1 MRLHLLKAII
11 FPIFLLLITPSLVLG
26 QPITNPPFQPPPSS
40 LPAPTTSSQP
50 SSTGTQNRHPLRP
63 KPKEFTNWE
72 KNRPGA
78 NYTQTLFCAQRPTAV
93 QKQKFLKTDKELSLQ
108 ITGTFLSNFEEFVTP
123 LLSITNK
130 DKDDYDLSYEQKA
143 QRYLAD
149 YLGGRAYYELEIEPT
164 KQELEANPQLQY
176 DLFIRLGVFRKL
188 APLSLQDKYKR
199 AMIYRASGIPA
210 AANPSGLEP
219 LDFFTDYYGFEPAS
233 PIVQNYPVTCLRG
246 NNIVAFTQYNDFT
259 NPCGSSQ
266 NVRLNS
272 FDKTNWAPL
281 PEEFDTPEEYA
292 SASATWKLLGGGQID
307 PDTGKI
313 IEFGKWAKA
322 WSYVPMFS
330 REDLRGVIRAVSPD
344 ADPERNPVYHPH
356 LARTYEL
363 SSAISTLLLPKN
375 DFDFDSDP
383 ELETVWSGKPWCK
396 LNDKDCKKWW
406 IDSSDTMPDLA
417 LGGVC
422 DPLNTTIT
430 SSGDSAYDSLFTTP
444 VNSPTQIINNP
455 EYSPAVVRKCN
466 LLARNDPVAYEKEC
480 KFKKDVRYSP
490 DYFVT
495 RTPYLNQ
502 IANRLISSQGVFN
515 ILRPKAYVDANQPV
529 NWPGLGNPEE
539 ASPKYKFIGGGAE
552 AGMKQD
558 PTLVEF
564 YYKGLG
570 FIHCQKE
577 HLLATLQPFITGQ
590 SYTYFSPECAPKGQ
604 YSNLPGIYATGSCPI
619 PDGYVSCASYNPNST
634 SCNHGSNNYWKNLGL
649 TKKSQCK
656 DYWALPSI
664 DKSCWYSTDS
674 GNVCYDK
681 SSTCDYYGFAADF
694 SYPDRRADAP
704 VIYPEIDGHVL
715 QWQVISEVPFRKCR
729 GAGAVLRAEAE
740 GNVYEIYI
748 THLNTVPAGGR
759 SGEIASTL
767 YDFDKGNCGTPHVH
781 LELKINGTYVRPD
794 DLCN

>member
-1 MRLHLLKAII
+1 MRLRLLKAII
-11 FPIFLLLITPSLVLG
+11 FSIFLLLITLSPVLG
-26 QPITNPPFQPPPSS
+26 QPPASPSS
-40 LPAPTTSSQP
+40 IPSQP

-72 KNRPGA
+72 KGRPAA

-93 QKQKFLKTDKELSLQ
+93 QKQEFLKTDPQLDLQ
-108 ITGTFLSNFEEFVTP
+108 ITGTYLSNFEEFITP

-130 DKDDYDLSYEQKA
+130 VKDDYSLSYEEKA
-143 QRYLAD
+143 QQYLAD
-149 YLGGRAYYELEIEPT
+149 YLGGRAYYELQVEPT
-164 KQELEANPQLQY
+164 KQELEASPQLQY

-188 APLSLQDKYKR
+188 APLSTQDKFKR

-233 PIVQNYPVTCLRG
+233 PIVGNYPVTCW
-246 NNIVAFTQYNDFT
+246 NNRQNRVVAFTQYNNFK
-259 NPCGSSQ
+259 NPCGK
-266 NVRLNS
+266 NKNIRLGS

-281 PEEFDTPEEYA
+281 PEEFDTPEEYD
-292 SASATWKLLGGGQID
+292 SASAAWKILAGGQID

-322 WSYVPMFS
+322 WPYVPMFS
-330 REDLRGVIRAVSPD
+330 REDLRGYIRAVSPD
-344 ADPERNPVYHPH
+344 ADPPINPVYHPH

-363 SSAISTLLLPKN
+363 SSALSTLLLPKN

-383 ELETVWSGKPWCK
+383 NLETRWSGIPWCD
-396 LNDKDCKKWW
+396 LDDKDCKKWW
-406 IDSSDTMPDLA
+406 IDSSDTRPQLP
-417 LGGVC
+417 LGPVC
-422 DPLNTTIT
+422 DPLNTIIT
-430 SSGDSAYDSLFTTP
+430 SSGDSAYDSSFTTP
-444 VNSPTQIINNP
+444 VNSPTQVINNP
-455 EYSPAVVRKCN
+455 EYSQAVVRKCN
-466 LLARNDPVAYEKEC
+466 LLAINDPVTYEKEC
-480 KFKKDVRYSP
+480 KFKHDVRYSP

-515 ILRPKAYVDANQPV
+515 ILRPKAYVDVNQPV

-539 ASPKYKFIGGGAE
+539 ASPKYKFIGGDAE
-552 AGMKQD
+552 AGMKQSSS
-558 PTLVEF
+558 LVEF

-577 HLLATLQPFITGQ
+577 QLLATLQPFITGQ
-590 SYTYFSPECAPKGQ
+590 SYQYLNPECAPKGQ

-619 PDGYVSCASYNPNST
+619 PDGYLSCGSYDPQST
-634 SCNHGSNNYWKNLGL
+634 SCNHGSNDYWSNK
-649 TKKSQCK
+649 TPC
-656 DYWALPSI
+656 DWALPSI
-664 DKSCWYSTDS
+664 DHSCQYSPYP

-681 SSTCDYYGFAADF
+681 SSTCYYYGFAADF
-694 SYPDRRADAP
+694 AYSDRRADAP
-704 VIYPEIDGHVL
+704 VIYPEIDGQIL
-715 QWQVISEVPFRKCR
+715 EWELEREIPFRENS
-729 GAGAVLRAEAE
+729 GAGAILRAEAG

-748 THLNTVPAGGR
+748 THLNDVPSGGR
-759 SGEIASTL
+759 SGEVASTL
-767 YDFDKGNCGTPHVH
+767 YDFDNGKYGSPHVH

>member
-322 WSYVPMFS
+322 WSYVPCF
-330 REDLRGVIRAVSPD
+330 
-344 ADPERNPVYHPH
+344 PEKTF
-356 LARTYEL
+356 AEL
-363 SSAISTLLLPKN
+363 SELLVLMLTQKGTL
-375 DFDFDSDP
+375 S
-383 ELETVWSGKPWCK
+383 
-396 LNDKDCKKWW
+396 
-406 IDSSDTMPDLA
+406 
-417 LGGVC
+417 
-422 DPLNTTIT
+422 IT
-430 SSGDSAYDSLFTTP
+430 
-444 VNSPTQIINNP
+444 
-455 EYSPAVVRKCN
+455 
-466 LLARNDPVAYEKEC
+466 
-480 KFKKDVRYSP
+480 
-490 DYFVT
+490 
-495 RTPYLNQ
+495 
-502 IANRLISSQGVFN
+502 
-515 ILRPKAYVDANQPV
+515 
-529 NWPGLGNPEE
+529 
-539 ASPKYKFIGGGAE
+539 
-552 AGMKQD
+552 
-558 PTLVEF
+558 PTLPAPTNYPAPSPPSCFPKMTLILILIQNLKQFGQVNLGVSLTT
-564 YYKGLG
+564 KIVKNGGL
-570 FIHCQKE
+570 I
-577 HLLATLQPFITGQ
+577 LQIP
-590 SYTYFSPECAPKGQ
+590 
-604 YSNLPGIYATGSCPI
+604 CPI
-619 PDGYVSCASYNPNST
+619 S
-634 SCNHGSNNYWKNLGL
+634 L
-649 TKKSQCK
+649 
-656 DYWALPSI
+656 
-664 DKSCWYSTDS
+664 
-674 GNVCYDK
+674 
-681 SSTCDYYGFAADF
+681 
-694 SYPDRRADAP
+694 
-704 VIYPEIDGHVL
+704 
-715 QWQVISEVPFRKCR
+715 
-729 GAGAVLRAEAE
+729 
-740 GNVYEIYI
+740 
-748 THLNTVPAGGR
+748 
-759 SGEIASTL
+759 
-767 YDFDKGNCGTPHVH
+767 
-781 LELKINGTYVRPD
+781 
-794 DLCN
+794 